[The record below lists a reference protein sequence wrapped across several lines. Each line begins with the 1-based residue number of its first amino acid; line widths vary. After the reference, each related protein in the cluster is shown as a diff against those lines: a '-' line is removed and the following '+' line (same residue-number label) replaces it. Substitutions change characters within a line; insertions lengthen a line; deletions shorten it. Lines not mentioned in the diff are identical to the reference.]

1 MSTDIVTTLYT
12 DYVKPFQ
19 THLVVIFVVIIFTL
33 ASYMAYNWYIKP
45 TVENLNACDISNDKT
60 RTSESKYIFFTL
72 IGVLIV
78 KVQNLNGTNFT
89 NNTITKQ

>member
-19 THLVVIFVVIIFTL
+19 THLVVMFVVIIFTL

-45 TVENLNACDISNDKT
+45 TVENLNGHGTTFHLKKQIISHVS
-60 RTSESKYIFFTL
+60 R
-72 IGVLIV
+72 
-78 KVQNLNGTNFT
+78 
-89 NNTITKQ
+89 